1 MTEENK
7 ENVKMDPFKAS
18 SFISDK
24 YAGKILA
31 ATYNA
36 PKSAKELSKMYNIP
50 IAACYRRIRE
60 LERLGLLVVAGV
72 VYDSRGKGTKLYQ
85 SQLNGAYVYLL
96 GERLK
101 VYFKLSS
108 GVSLLMMSRGA
119 S

>member
-1 MTEENK
+1 MSEEQIK
-7 ENVKMDPFKAS
+7 LDPFKAS
-18 SFISDK
+18 GFISDK

-31 ATYNA
+31 ATYNS
-36 PKSAKELSKMYNIP
+36 PRSAKELSKMYNIP

-72 VYDSRGKGTKLYQ
+72 VYDTRGKGTKLYQ

-108 GVSLLMMSRGA
+108 GVSLVMMSNA

>member
-1 MTEENK
+1 MSEEQIRL
-7 ENVKMDPFKAS
+7 DPFKAS

-24 YAGKILA
+24 YAGRILA
-31 ATYNA
+31 ATYNS
-36 PKSAKELSKMYNIP
+36 PRSAKDLSKMYDIP

-108 GVSLLMMSRGA
+108 GVSLVMMSHA

>member
-1 MTEENK
+1 MAEENL
-7 ENVKMDPFKAS
+7 KMDPFKAS

-31 ATYNA
+31 ATYQS
-36 PKSAKELSKMYNIP
+36 PKSAKELSKKFDIP

-60 LERLGLLVVAGV
+60 LERLGLLICAGV

-85 SQLNGAYVYLL
+85 SQLNGAYIYLL
-96 GERLK
+96 EERLK
-101 VYFKLSS
+101 VHFELAS
-108 GVSLLMMSRGA
+108 GISLTMISQA

>member
-1 MTEENK
+1 MDK
-7 ENVKMDPFKAS
+7 ENLKMDPFKAS

-31 ATYNA
+31 ATYNS
-36 PKSAKELSKMYNIP
+36 PKSAKQLSKKYNIP

-60 LERLGLLVVAGV
+60 LEKLGLLVCAGII
-72 VYDSRGKGTKLYQ
+72 YDSRGKGTKLYQ

-96 GERLK
+96 EERLK
-101 VYFKLSS
+101 VHFKLAS
-108 GVSLLMMSRGA
+108 GISLTMVSHA